1 MLVLSTPSRPAADD
15 VLLSAVEYT
24 YFRPSSFSVTT
35 HALRPAL
42 VDAAPM
48 RAGFFDRPARKP
60 PGRAA
65 ASTEA
70 PAAPV
75 PAHASLDEL
84 VKRGWRFGHAC
95 VNDDLAEGATNV
107 LLLLHGR
114 GDAPETFARLAK
126 SLNLPRT
133 ACVALAGTRALP
145 FDLPGREWFPREDLI
160 TAEPI
165 DWRLDADRRR
175 ADAVVDAARRVA
187 DLVDALAPRFPSER
201 VHVFGFADGGV
212 VALEV
217 AASLRDRDRTVGGV
231 AVARA
236 TRLPER
242 LIADS
247 SDSRSDSNPPP
258 VSPRASRGVT
268 SSFPVTIVVG
278 EGDRAAAEATAAALG
293 DDADVRVE
301 PPGEGG
307 GVVAERG
314 NALSPWETRALMAHW
329 GKTLVDAA
337 PRSRAEDF
345 GEGVREVLGGWAG
358 TSVARE
364 GV

>member
-1 MLVLSTPSRPAADD
+1 M
-15 VLLSAVEYT
+15 
-24 YFRPSSFSVTT
+24 TT

-60 PGRAA
+60 RACRRLDRGARGARPRAREPGRVG
-65 ASTEA
+65 EA
-70 PAAPV
+70 RVAFRPRV
-75 PAHASLDEL
+75 RERRSRGGRDE
-84 VKRGWRFGHAC
+84 RPPPPPRP
-95 VNDDLAEGATNV
+95 
-107 LLLLHGR
+107 R
-114 GDAPETFARLAK
+114 RRPETFARLAK

-145 FDLPGREWFPREDLI
+145 FDLPGREWFPREDPI

-165 DWRLDADRRR
+165 DWRLDADRRQR
-175 ADAVVDAARRVA
+175 PTPSSRARRVA

-217 AASLRDRDRTVGGV
+217 AASLRDAIRTVGG
-231 AVARA
+231 APPPPAR
-236 TRLPER
+236 R
-242 LIADS
+242 
-247 SDSRSDSNPPP
+247 DSRAPHRGFVGFAFGSNPPP
-258 VSPRASRGVT
+258 VSPRASRGV
-268 SSFPVTIVVG
+268 SVVVPGHDRRG

-307 GVVAERG
+307 ASSPREAARCPRG
-314 NALSPWETRALMAHW
+314 RRGA
-329 GKTLVDAA
+329 
-337 PRSRAEDF
+337 
-345 GEGVREVLGGWAG
+345 
-358 TSVARE
+358 
-364 GV
+364 

>member
-1 MLVLSTPSRPAADD
+1 
-15 VLLSAVEYT
+15 
-24 YFRPSSFSVTT
+24 
-35 HALRPAL
+35 
-42 VDAAPM
+42 M

-114 GDAPETFARLAK
+114 GDAPETFARLAS

-165 DWRLDADRRR
+165 DWRLDAQRRR

-201 VHVFGFADGGV
+201 VHVFGFADGGWSRSRWRRRS
-212 VALEV
+212 ATAIEP
-217 AASLRDRDRTVGGV
+217 RRR
-231 AVARA
+231 RRPCA

-242 LIADS
+242 LAAIAAVGS
-247 SDSRSDSNPPP
+247 EPAAGFAR
-258 VSPRASRGVT
+258 RRGVT

-278 EGDRAAAEATAAALG
+278 EGDRPPRRRPRRRWATTPTFASSPRA
-293 DDADVRVE
+293 
-301 PPGEGG
+301 GG
-307 GVVAERG
+307 AS
-314 NALSPWETRALMAHW
+314 SPREETRCPRGRRARRWRTGENA
-329 GKTLVDAA
+329 VDAA
-337 PRSRAEDF
+337 PRARGDF
-345 GEGVREVLGGWAG
+345 GEGVREVPGGGRGRA
-358 TSVARE
+358 SRE
-364 GV
+364 RG